1 MPGFDAIVCP
11 ALGPGPSGSG
21 LWWDFSIAIGF
32 AGTSMMAAMFVLTAR
47 FRCASAPFGINL
59 VYYFHRWIALVLFVF
74 IAAHPAILVF
84 LKPGLLGDLR
94 PSVISWHMLA
104 GATSVVVLTVLLL
117 TSLWRQQLKIHFDG
131 WRIWH
136 ALLSITALVLAI
148 VHIKGVG
155 NYVSSPWKRLLWAA
169 ISASCLAI
177 LLYARLVKPM
187 LLLRHPYRVELVV
200 KERGR
205 AWALVLR
212 PEGHSGFPFKPG
224 QFVWLTLGDSPIDG
238 VVINPDRREIVQHVA
253 RQFRLKHLHLVRH
266 KKIDLLR
273 SYQI

>member
-1 MPGFDAIVCP
+1 
-11 ALGPGPSGSG
+11 
-21 LWWDFSIAIGF
+21 
-32 AGTSMMAAMFVLTAR
+32 MMAAMFVLTAR

-84 LKPGLLGDLR
+84 LEPGLLGALR
-94 PSVISWHMLA
+94 PSVISWYMLA

-117 TSLWRQQLKIHFDG
+117 TSLWRQQLKIHYDG

-136 ALLSITALVLAI
+136 ALLYITALVLAI
-148 VHIKGVG
+148 VHIEGVG

-187 LLLRHPYRVELVV
+187 LLLQQPYRVEQVV

-205 AWALVLR
+205 AGTLVLR
-212 PEGHSGFPFKPG
+212 PEGHSVFPFKPG

-253 RQFRLKHLHLVRH
+253 RQFRLKHLHLVCH